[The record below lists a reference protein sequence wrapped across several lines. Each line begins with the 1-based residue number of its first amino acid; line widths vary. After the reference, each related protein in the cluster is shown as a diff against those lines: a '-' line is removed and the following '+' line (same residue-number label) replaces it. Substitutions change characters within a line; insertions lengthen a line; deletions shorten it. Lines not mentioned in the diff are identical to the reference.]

1 MYSFF
6 ILTGPQHV
14 EICPRNHWLPTQ
26 SQENDRERVKE
37 GPTYALISNP
47 PNGCENWRRVG
58 VRKQDKKGETRGVCG
73 DGVEEWGVGGRGRSV
88 G

>member
-1 MYSFF
+1 MLRSVQGT
-6 ILTGPQHV
+6 TGYPHS
-14 EICPRNHWLPTQ
+14 PRRMTG
-26 SQENDRERVKE
+26 RVKE

-58 VRKQDKKGETRGVCG
+58 VRKEDKKGETRGACG
-73 DGVEEWGVGGRGRSV
+73 DGVGGGWGGRGRSV